1 MEWRSPPPSLT
12 LQKHEVHVWRADL
25 LVHSSHEFRSLL
37 SPDEQARADRF
48 YFQKDRDRFEV
59 ARGILRLILSRY
71 LNVPPQELQFHY
83 SPTGKP
89 SLADPIEPSL
99 CFNLSHSE
107 QLALY
112 AIAWRTVGIDI
123 EQIRS
128 ECDYE
133 GIAERFFSPSEQTA
147 LSQLSPDLKLQGFF
161 NGWTRKEAFLKA
173 TGQGLTIPLDQLV
186 VSLKPDEPAR
196 ILRTDWNPAAA
207 SRWSIANLQVEAG
220 YAAAIAAAGQGW
232 QIVKWQFD

>member
-1 MEWRSPPPSLT
+1 MEWRSPPPSLI
-12 LQKHEVHVWRADL
+12 LQNDEVHVWRADL
-25 LVHSSHEFRSLL
+25 AVPSLHEFRLLL
-37 SPDEQARADRF
+37 SPDEQARANRF
-48 YFQKDRDRFEV
+48 YFQKDRDRFET
-59 ARGILRLILSRY
+59 ARGVLRLILSRY
-71 LNVPPQELQFHY
+71 LSVPPQDLQFHY

-112 AIAWRTVGIDI
+112 AVAWRTVGIDI

-147 LSQLSPDLKLQGFF
+147 LSQLGPDLKLQGFF

-186 VSLKPDEPAR
+186 VSLTDEPAQ
-196 ILRTDWNPAAA
+196 ILCTGWDLTEA
-207 SRWSIANLQVEAG
+207 SRWSIANLEVEAG